1 MAYWITIATIIV
13 LGFLTIMIVYYV
25 CNLCIL
31 NSNQAI
37 HEQMIDGIL
46 KSPSN
51 FFDTTPSGELINK
64 FSNDLSILDNNLF
77 FTMIDSIEGPM
88 LVIVAL
94 VYVCTVNVFF
104 IPSTVI
110 FFTIGIILVAYSKQC
125 VVSSK

>member
-1 MAYWITIATIIV
+1 MAYWTTIATIIV